1 MTKFLLQFL
10 ALLFAFTCVQTVDAK
25 KIEVNQAKNI
35 ALNFL
40 DDKQVSKLYKK
51 AVANDLKLAHTE
63 SDDNTPLYYVFNIQS
78 GGFIITSADDR
89 ATEILAYVDRGS
101 FEPEALPDNM
111 RWWLGEYARQIKAVC
126 NMPETAVK
134 HTRVPKAAKAEIAP
148 MLETEWSQEA
158 PYNRL
163 CNYDNGTG
171 VSESATGCTATAMAQ
186 IMYYHKWPEK
196 GTGSYSYDYTLN
208 VNGKDIPQHKE
219 SNFAEH
225 TYDYANMLPSYRAGG
240 YSLAQAEAVALLMYD
255 CAISVNSMF
264 DDISSGTPGASN
276 WVIYSMVDYFGYSPL
291 AKEVYK
297 DQLASEEEWENLI
310 YNDLAAGLPVF
321 YSGETDGGSGHA
333 FVCDGYKDG
342 LYHINWG
349 WEGTFNGYFSV
360 TGADALNPY
369 GGAGLTGEG
378 YRNDQ
383 HIITGLKPAKPGSGV
398 AAQDVLTISQSSATH
413 SEELFISGSM
423 MNLSDNEVYMGI
435 ELTNVATGKNTITG
449 ITDYTFAPGNSF
461 SGLLLSTIDI
471 VTNGTYAVWP
481 VYQISGTSE
490 WLRIEAN
497 AGQGE
502 PLMLTITGETPKF
515 YVTEP
520 ISFEHGEFTSIEN
533 LKLIVKLQALE
544 NIENVELRAYFRQ
557 PWNGQVAGTLY
568 GVIPSMQKDYTGVLT
583 MVPLGSTSQLQEG
596 MTYTLELYLYE
607 NGQDVKI
614 PMSAYTKIG
623 NANIV
628 TAEEEKVLGID
639 NITVDSP
646 IVDVYTIDGVLIRSK
661 VHEDK
666 AIENLPK
673 GIYVVNGKKI
683 LVK

>member
-10 ALLFAFTCVQTVDAK
+10 ALLFAFTYVQTIDAK

-101 FEPEALPDNM
+101 FEPEAMPDNM

-126 NMPETAVK
+126 DMPETSVK
-134 HTRVPKAAKAEIAP
+134 QTRAPKAARAEIAP
-148 MLETEWSQEA
+148 MLETTWSQDA
-158 PYNRL
+158 PYNQM
-163 CNYDNGTG
+163 CFYNNGSG
-171 VSESATGCTATAMAQ
+171 SSIAATGCVATAMAQ

-196 GTGSYSYDYTLN
+196 GTGSYSYDYTLTIG
-208 VNGKDIPQHKE
+208 GKEVPQHME

-225 TYDYANMLPSYRAGG
+225 TYDYSNMLPSYRAGG

-291 AKEVYK
+291 AKDVYK
-297 DQLASEEEWENLI
+297 DNILNDEEWENLI

-321 YSGETDGGSGHA
+321 YAGDTDDGGGHA
-333 FVCDGYKDG
+333 FVCDGYRDG

-349 WEGTFNGYFSV
+349 WDGTLNGYFSV
-360 TGADALNPY
+360 NGANALNPY
-369 GGAGLTGEG
+369 AGLTGEG
-378 YRNDQ
+378 YKNNQ
-383 HIITGLKPAKPGSGV
+383 YIVTGLKPATSEAGV
-398 AAQDVLTISQSSATH
+398 AAQGVLTISQNSATH
-413 SEELFISGSM
+413 SEELFITGNI
-423 MNLSDNEVYMGI
+423 MNLTDGEIYMGI
-435 ELTNVATGKNTITG
+435 ELTNVSTGEKTITG
-449 ITDYTFAPGNSF
+449 ITDYTFGPGNSF
-461 SGLLLSTIDI
+461 SGLLLNTADI
-471 VTNGTYAVWP
+471 VRNGTYEVWP
-481 VYQISGTSE
+481 VYQASGTSE
-490 WLRIEAN
+490 WISV
-497 AGQGE
+497 E
-502 PLMLTITGETPKF
+502 PYASQTAPITLSITGETPKF

-666 AIENLPK
+666 AIESLPK

>member
-1 MTKFLLQFL
+1 M
-10 ALLFAFTCVQTVDAK
+10 
-25 KIEVNQAKNI
+25 I
-35 ALNFL
+35 
-40 DDKQVSKLYKK
+40 
-51 AVANDLKLAHTE
+51 VAD
-63 SDDNTPLYYVFNIQS
+63 F
-78 GGFIITSADDR
+78 R
-89 ATEILAYVDRGS
+89 
-101 FEPEALPDNM
+101 
-111 RWWLGEYARQIKAVC
+111 
-126 NMPETAVK
+126 
-134 HTRVPKAAKAEIAP
+134 
-148 MLETEWSQEA
+148 
-158 PYNRL
+158 
-163 CNYDNGTG
+163 
-171 VSESATGCTATAMAQ
+171 
-186 IMYYHKWPEK
+186 
-196 GTGSYSYDYTLN
+196 
-208 VNGKDIPQHKE
+208 
-219 SNFAEH
+219 
-225 TYDYANMLPSYRAGG
+225 
-240 YSLAQAEAVALLMYD
+240 
-255 CAISVNSMF
+255 
-264 DDISSGTPGASN
+264 
-276 WVIYSMVDYFGYSPL
+276 
-291 AKEVYK
+291 VYK

-423 MNLSDNEVYMGI
+423 MNLSDSEVYMGI
-435 ELTNVATGKNTITG
+435 ELTNVATGKKTITG

-497 AGQGE
+497 AGQDE
-502 PLMLTITGETPKF
+502 PPMLTITGEAPKF

-666 AIENLPK
+666 AIESLPK

>member
-1 MTKFLLQFL
+1 MTKFLLQFV
-10 ALLFAFTCVQTVDAK
+10 ALLFAFTYVQTVDAK

-148 MLETEWSQEA
+148 MLETKWSQEA

-502 PLMLTITGETPKF
+502 PPMLTITGEAPKF

>member
-1 MTKFLLQFL
+1 MRKTFHLL
-10 ALLFAFTCVQTVDAK
+10 AAMLLCAA
-25 KIEVNQAKNI
+25 
-35 ALNFL
+35 
-40 DDKQVSKLYKK
+40 S
-51 AVANDLKLAHTE
+51 AVAGEITEKQAYQIAGRFFNSSQAMRKAPATQGEATITLAQAAKG
-63 SDDNTPLYYVFNIQS
+63 YYAFNRGR
-78 GGFIITSADDR
+78 GGGYVIVAADDHAR
-89 ATEILAYVDRGS
+89 AEVLGYSDSGTFRPDS
-101 FEPEALPDNM
+101 MPEAM
-111 RWWLGEYARQIKAVC
+111 RWWLGEYARELAYAAQSPANEAKQLKRQLPTYSAIEPLLSSLWGQDDPYNALCPTYQGEKCPSGCVA
-126 NMPETAVK
+126 TAV
-134 HTRVPKAAKAEIAP
+134 
-148 MLETEWSQEA
+148 
-158 PYNRL
+158 
-163 CNYDNGTG
+163 
-171 VSESATGCTATAMAQ
+171 AQ

-497 AGQGE
+497 AGQDE
-502 PLMLTITGETPKF
+502 PPMLTITGEAPKF

-623 NANIV
+623 TATIV
-628 TAEEEKVLGID
+628 TAEEENVLGID

-666 AIENLPK
+666 AIEDLPK

>member
-10 ALLFAFTCVQTVDAK
+10 ALLFAFTYVQTVDAK
-25 KIEVNQAKNI
+25 KIEVNQAKNV

-63 SDDNTPLYYVFNIQS
+63 SDNNTPLYYVFNIQS

-89 ATEILAYVDRGS
+89 ATEILAYVDKGS
-101 FEPEALPDNM
+101 FEQEALPDNM

-126 NMPETAVK
+126 AMPETTVK
-134 HTRVPKAAKAEIAP
+134 QTRAPKAAKAEIAP

-158 PYNRL
+158 PYNQL
-163 CNYDNGTG
+163 CLYNNGSGT
-171 VSESATGCTATAMAQ
+171 STAATGCTATAMAQ
-186 IMYYHKWPEK
+186 IMYFHKWPEK

-208 VNGKDIPQHKE
+208 VNGKDVPQHME

-225 TYDYANMLPSYRAGG
+225 TYNYANMLPSYRTGG
-240 YSLAQAEAVALLMYD
+240 YTLAQAEAVALLMYD
-255 CAISVNSMF
+255 CAISVNSLF

-297 DQLASEEEWENLI
+297 DQLADEEEWEDLI

-349 WEGTFNGYFSV
+349 WDGTFNGYFSV
-360 TGADALNPY
+360 SGVDALNPY

-413 SEELFISGSM
+413 SEELFISGNI
-423 MNLSDNEVYMGI
+423 MNLSDSEVYMGI
-435 ELTNVATGKNTITG
+435 ELTNVATGKKTITG

-461 SGLLLSTIDI
+461 SALLLSTIDI
-471 VTNGTYAVWP
+471 VTNGTYEVWP

-502 PLMLTITGETPKF
+502 PPMLTITGETPKF

-607 NGQDVKI
+607 NGQDVEI

>member
-1 MTKFLLQFL
+1 MTKFLLQFV
-10 ALLFAFTCVQTVDAK
+10 ALLFAFTYVQMVDAK

-163 CNYDNGTG
+163 CNYDNSTG

-497 AGQGE
+497 AGQDE
-502 PLMLTITGETPKF
+502 PPMLTITGEAPKF

-666 AIENLPK
+666 AIEDLPK